1 MLQIVPDISYDILR
15 NAPFRLVVLKS
26 KGHFLGRFRIFENR
40 PLDPVLSLRVISE
53 KKSKYVKQKFEK
65 IV

>member
-26 KGHFLGRFRIFENR
+26 KGHFLGRFRIFENG

-53 KKSKYVKQKFEK
+53 SKYVKQKFEK

>member
-1 MLQIVPDISYDILR
+1 MLDFLTISKYVLQIVPDISYDILR

-40 PLDPVLSLRVISE
+40 PLNPALNV
-53 KKSKYVKQKFEK
+53 
-65 IV
+65 